1 MLWRVHTTDIL
12 KSFMP
17 ASRRFAIA
25 RSAASYVPS
34 PRTASLTSAVAPSR
48 EICTST

>member
-1 MLWRVHTTDIL
+1 MFWRVQTTEIL
-12 KSFMP
+12 KPAKP
-17 ASRRFAIA
+17 ASA
-25 RSAASYVPS
+25 RLAMAVSAVAYEPG